1 MAGKSSNVSK
11 IDKILSL
18 QDVINLF
25 EDDEDFLI
33 VGYSLG
39 SIIALKLAKELEL
52 RGKKGRL
59 VLIDGSPLLIRQI
72 AKVMAPVPSDEFIQ
86 NSILLTCMQLVTP
99 DEYIEQSANVMNKPD
114 WNAKLEAFI
123 NVAKKKMI
131 YSEDYGR
138 KMITSL
144 VSNVK
149 LSLNV
154 EKLDFETL
162 DSIPI
167 SLFKANLSMI
177 KDIDEDYGLKKYGK
191 LEIDLN
197 VIDGNHYSILS
208 NAQMVDRLNTF
219 A

>member
-1 MAGKSSNVSK
+1 M
-11 IDKILSL
+11 

-25 EDDEDFLI
+25 EDDEEFFI

-52 RGKKGRL
+52 RGMKGRL
-59 VLIDGSPLLIRQI
+59 ALIDGSPLLIGQI
-72 AKVMAPVPSDEFIQ
+72 AKVMAPVPTDDIIQ

-99 DEYIEQSANVMNKPD
+99 DEYIEQSVNVMTKPN
-114 WNAKLEAFI
+114 WNAKLDAFI

-144 VSNVK
+144 ISNVK
-149 LSLNV
+149 LSLNA
-154 EKLDFETL
+154 EKVDFDTL
-162 DSIPI
+162 DTTPI
-167 SLFKANLSMI
+167 SLFKADLSMI
-177 KDIDEDYGLKKYGK
+177 KDIDEYYGLKKYGK
-191 LEIDLN
+191 LNIELN

-208 NAQMVDRLNTF
+208 NGQLVDRLNTF

>member
-1 MAGKSSNVSK
+1 M
-11 IDKILSL
+11 
-18 QDVINLF
+18 INLF
-25 EDDEDFLI
+25 EDDEEFLI
-33 VGYSLG
+33 AGYSLG
-39 SIIALKLAKELEL
+39 SLIALKLTKDLEL

-72 AKVMAPVPSDEFIQ
+72 AKMMAPVPTDEFIQ
-86 NSILLTCMQLVTP
+86 NSILLTCMLLVTP
-99 DEYIEQSANVMNKPD
+99 DEYIEQSGNVMNKTG

-123 NVAKKKMI
+123 NVAKKRMI

-144 VSNVK
+144 ISNIK

-154 EKLDFETL
+154 ERLAFETL
-162 DSIPI
+162 DSTPI
-167 SLFKANLSMI
+167 SLFKANLSMV
-177 KDIDEDYGLKKYGK
+177 KDIDEDYGLKKYGNLK
-191 LEIDLN
+191 IELN

-208 NAQMVDRLNTF
+208 NAQIVDRLNKF